1 MSWLEELEYM
11 EPREEK
17 NGMEISERQYREER
31 EEIEENEEINNLD
44 DVLRAIDMNF
54 DSLGVLIELK
64 NLGEDVSEGF
74 DIVEERMND
83 LIKKGKEFGITEK
96 QISNILSKY
105 ERMTGFKTN
114 KM

>member
-1 MSWLEELEYM
+1 MSWIEELEVM
-11 EPREEK
+11 ESDTERDGIKIEEGVFEEK
-17 NGMEISERQYREER
+17 KKEEEAT
-31 EEIEENEEINNLD
+31 EEIKSLD
-44 DVLRAIDMNF
+44 DVLMAIDGCF

-83 LIKKGKEFGITEK
+83 LKIYEEK
-96 QISNILSKY
+96 ISNILNKY

>member
-1 MSWLEELEYM
+1 MSWIEELEVM
-11 EPREEK
+11 ESDAERDGIKIEETVFEEK
-17 NGMEISERQYREER
+17 KKEEEAT
-31 EEIEENEEINNLD
+31 EEIKSLD
-44 DVLRAIDMNF
+44 DVLMAIDGCF

-83 LIKKGKEFGITEK
+83 LIKQGKEFGITEK